1 MNSLRKYKKKTTST
15 VIAVQLNLDTPGFE
29 YAKWGGKQKCE
40 AGDWLVDNSGDVYTI
55 NKKTFEQ
62 TYREVSAGVY
72 YKPVEVWAVPAEQ
85 DGKIKTKEGETSYVV
100 GDVIVYNN
108 EDLTD
113 GYAMSKSTFDDMYEP
128 V

>member
-1 MNSLRKYKKKTTST
+1 MSAFRKFKKKATST

-29 YAKWGGKQKCE
+29 YEKWGGKQKCK
-40 AGDWLVDNSGDVYTI
+40 AGDWLVDNNGDVYTI

-85 DGKIKTKEGETSYVV
+85 DGKIQTKEGETSYVV
-100 GDVIVYNN
+100 GNVIVYNN

-113 GYAMSKSTFDDMYEP
+113 GYAMSKSTFDGMYEP